1 MSRAAGIAAVGGA
14 LVCAL
19 VCAACGSASSS
30 SSGRAG
36 GIDTLPARA
45 VPGLPSTLT
54 AVTPAFLARE
64 TQAPPLRAQLRTWG
78 FIAGALRYFQGE
90 SRQLQLVDS
99 RTLRFRGA
107 TGAAAFV
114 SFLRTHLNSYVGSF
128 ARTRAY
134 TSRGRSGFL
143 AVAQACRCHLANPT
157 YLAAVSARGTVTWL
171 EINGPGATRR
181 RLAALLARAP

>member
-1 MSRAAGIAAVGGA
+1 MSRAGPIVAVGCA
-14 LVCAL
+14 LACAL
-19 VCAACGSASSS
+19 VGAACGSASTAS
-30 SSGRAG
+30 RPVA
-36 GIDTLPARA
+36 TLPAGA

-78 FIAGALRYFQGE
+78 FIAGARRYFQGE

-114 SFLRTHLNSYVGSF
+114 SFLRTHLDSYVGSF
-128 ARTRAY
+128 ARTHMY

-181 RLAALLARAP
+181 RLAALLAQAP